1 MIEKPDIIH
10 KERSIGRMRL
20 VCMKHKLF
28 LVFILAVIL
37 LCLFGCGKK
46 EEVSEQTDIQKATEG
61 AESIK
66 QGTIKIGCGAPITG
80 DSAQFGVM
88 LKKGIELG
96 LEEINGA
103 GGVDGKTI
111 EVIYGDDC
119 SQPQEAVAVAQKFAG
134 DKDIV
139 AVIGHFNS
147 ICSIPSRSVYDEAGL
162 LEFSP
167 ASTNADFA
175 KGSKWAFRNI
185 FNDRFQGQ
193 SIARYIKNQ
202 LKLKKVAVFYDNDDY
217 GAPLKDF
224 FVAEAKKLGLE
235 VVGTEAYEKD
245 TIDFSPQLTKIK
257 GLNPDIIF
265 ISGLYSH
272 AGRIVAKA
280 RELGIATQF
289 IGSDG
294 LFSSDFIAL
303 AGKAAEG
310 TIISCPFL
318 SQLGGEKGKEFSD
331 KFQEKYGEVPDA
343 WAVLSYDALNMI
355 VDTIRSVGTDRTAI
369 RDAFA
374 KIDSPEKAY
383 KGVGGPIYFDENGD
397 CKKPIHMATVKNGQ
411 FVPAPI
417 QMPVESD

>member
-1 MIEKPDIIH
+1 MLSTYQKN
-10 KERSIGRMRL
+10 K
-20 VCMKHKLF
+20 
-28 LVFILAVIL
+28 L
-37 LCLFGCGKK
+37 LCISLLILSLSVLFHCGKK
-46 EEVSEQTDIQKATEG
+46 EPEPAKPELSKTVEGVESPKPTSEKP
-61 AESIK
+61 
-66 QGTIKIGCGAPITG
+66 IKIGCGIPITG

-88 LKKGIELG
+88 VKKGVELG

-103 GGVDGKTI
+103 GGINGRKV
-111 EVIYGDDC
+111 EVIYGDDGA
-119 SQPQEAVAVAQKFAG
+119 QPQEAVAVAQKFAE

-147 ICSIPSRSVYDEAGL
+147 ICSIPARSIYDEVGL

-175 KGSKWAFRNI
+175 KGSKWAFRNL

-202 LKLKKVAVFYDNDDY
+202 LGLKTAAVFYDNDDY

-224 FVAEAKKLGLE
+224 FVEEAKKIGLN
-235 VVGTEAYEKD
+235 VLATEAYEKD

-257 GLNPDIIF
+257 SLNPDITF

-272 AGRIVAKA
+272 GGRIVAKA
-280 RELGIATQF
+280 RELGIATPF

-294 LFSSDFIAL
+294 AFSSDFIAL

-318 SQLGGEKGKEFSD
+318 PQLGGEKGKAFSD
-331 KFQEKYGEVPDA
+331 KFQKKYGEVPDA
-343 WAVLSYDALNMI
+343 WAVLSYDALYMI
-355 VDTIRSVGTDRTAI
+355 VDTIKKVGPDRTAI

-374 KIDSPEKAY
+374 AINSPEKAY
-383 KGVGGPIYFDENGD
+383 PGVGGPIYFDENGD
-397 CKKPIHMATVKNGQ
+397 CKKPIHMAIIKDGQ

-417 QMPVESD
+417 QMPMEN

>member
-1 MIEKPDIIH
+1 MIDNVPKT
-10 KERSIGRMRL
+10 KWS
-20 VCMKHKLF
+20 
-28 LVFILAVIL
+28 VFISLLIL
-37 LCLFGCGKK
+37 SLSVFLQCGKK
-46 EEVSEQTDIQKATEG
+46 EAEPIKPKPSKIVEG
-61 AESIK
+61 IESPKTIEGK
-66 QGTIKIGCGAPITG
+66 PIKIGCGTPITG

-88 LKKGIELG
+88 VKKGIELG

-103 GGVDGKTI
+103 GGINGRKI
-111 EVIYGDDC
+111 EVVIGDDC
-119 SQPQEAVAVAQKFAG
+119 SQPQEAVAVAQKFVE

-147 ICSIPSRSVYDEAGL
+147 ICSIPARSVYNEAGL

-193 SIARYIKNQ
+193 SLAGYIKNQ
-202 LKLKKVAVFYDNDDY
+202 LGLKTAAVFYDNDDY

-224 FVAEAKKLGLE
+224 FVEEAKKIGLN
-235 VVGTEAYEKD
+235 VLATEAYEKD

-257 GLNPDIIF
+257 SLNPDIIF

-272 AGRIVAKA
+272 GGRIVAKA
-280 RELGIATQF
+280 RELGMMTTF

-294 LFSSDFIAL
+294 LFSSDFVKL

-318 SQLGGEKGKEFSD
+318 PQLGGEKGKEFSE
-331 KFQEKYGEVPDA
+331 KFQKKYGEVPDA

-355 VDTIRSVGTDRTAI
+355 ADTIKKVGADRTAI

-374 KIDSPEKAY
+374 NINSPEKAY
-383 KGVGGPIYFDENGD
+383 QGVGGPIYFDENGD
-397 CKKPIHMATVKNGQ
+397 CKKPIHMAIIKDGQ
-411 FVPAPI
+411 YVPAPI
-417 QMPVESD
+417 QIPMED